1 MANEFAFLNFESTT
15 IELGGHKLFAT
26 DGTIDIKPNLG
37 EGRVYGE
44 FNPEI
49 CGTKTKMHRQAPLSP
64 MEGTLNVNF
73 YITKEFFDA
82 VLGLNELFDV
92 ENVSELPIK
101 NNRIGR
107 YVLGDLY
114 LQSFRFSMTPFGVIK
129 ASAGYI
135 MTGTMYRVRPSYQ
148 MTTGDI
154 KEFDPAHALRS
165 FALVKA
171 GGRNLQDDDF
181 LRSGGNA
188 QDYVFEITSLEYN
201 INVERRT
208 SGLIRSNENSII
220 NTKAEG
226 ATVSR
231 VSVNNM
237 YSDMKITSNDLV
249 DRLNPYGDHQVGTTP
264 FGIEDA
270 SITAY
275 LYSINGE
282 RLSKFKSTGKIEMQ
296 SLQVNKDGMT
306 TANISVKQI
315 IR

>member
-15 IELGGHKLFAT
+15 IELGGYKLFAT
-26 DGTIDIKPNLG
+26 DGTVDIKPSLG

-44 FNPEI
+44 FNEKI
-49 CGTKTKMHRQAPLSP
+49 GGTKTKMHRQAPLAP

-82 VLGLNELFDV
+82 VLGLDELFDV
-92 ENVSELPIK
+92 ENVTELPIK
-101 NNRIGR
+101 NNRVGR

-114 LQSFRFSMTPFGVIK
+114 LQTFSFSMKPFGVIK
-129 ASAGYI
+129 ASASYL

-148 MTTGDI
+148 MTVNDI
-154 KEFDPAHALRS
+154 NEFDPAHALRS
-165 FALVKA
+165 FALVTA
-171 GGRNLQDDDF
+171 GGQDLQSQDF
-181 LRSGGNA
+181 LRSGGNE

-201 INVERRT
+201 INVERRK
-208 SGLIRSNENSII
+208 SALIRSNENSII
-220 NTKAEG
+220 NTRAEG

-237 YSDMKITSNDLV
+237 YSEMKIASNDLV
-249 DRLNPYGDHQVGTTP
+249 DKLNPYGDFQVSTTP
-264 FGIEDA
+264 FGIQDA
-270 SITAY
+270 SVTAY

-282 RLSKFKSTGKIEMQ
+282 RLSKFKSTGKIVAQ
-296 SLQVNKDGMT
+296 ALQVNKDGMT